1 MTCICTPI
9 CRIYLIFADIATA
22 HHSSICSQIIT
33 KKHQNVATSANK
45 WYENNQ
51 MKLRIIKTK
60 VALVRIK

>member
-9 CRIYLIFADIATA
+9 CRIYLIFADDATA

-33 KKHQNVATSANK
+33 QKLQNVPTSANK
-45 WYENNQ
+45 WCENNQ

-60 VALVRIK
+60 EALVQIK